1 MNIRRFLSIYW
12 YFILSLQFL
21 NGANDFESRN
31 TISFQFKL
39 PYSFRL
45 DCEQSLR
52 LSGQE
57 LEFKQTFTE
66 ITLAYK
72 IIDDLKV
79 IIPFRHTIYQDKI
92 KNRISLGGLYRF
104 EIKPFTIKY
113 KTRFQ
118 RTYEKEKSPE
128 DLYRNKFYIHHK
140 LNKQFEPFISCE
152 IFHPANSNNKSLN
165 EYRLSCGTDIDL
177 PSKRSLKIFY
187 QYKIED
193 LKKENPDVTNIIGLS
208 FSLN

>member
-1 MNIRRFLSIYW
+1 
-12 YFILSLQFL
+12 L

-39 PYSFRL
+39 PHSFRL

-52 LSGQE
+52 LSGKE
-57 LEFKQTFTE
+57 LAFKQTFTE
-66 ITLAYK
+66 LTLSYK
-72 IIDDLKV
+72 MIDGLKV
-79 IIPFRHTIYQDKI
+79 LIPIRYAIYQDKI
-92 KNRISLGGLYRF
+92 KNRLSIGGLYRF
-104 EIKPFTIKY
+104 DIKPFTIKY

-128 DLYRNKFYIHHK
+128 ELYRNKFYIHHK

-152 IFHPANSNNKSLN
+152 IFHSANSNNKSLN